1 MLSAATSCARAAIS
15 GVENVPS
22 QMRDFLRGSR
32 ISDTHLPQLRIR
44 TPRYTGCLLHSL
56 GLLPDLR
63 SGDLEAE
70 LNEKSEDV
78 DSELFASAIN
88 VAAEEKE
95 GDERGFCREGQGRT
109 TMDSADAPIERPS
122 TNLTIDNR
130 LFGGI
135 FFSISIHTHCG
146 KEKRWKLEAVCGVH
160 GRRVQSGSDP
170 LLSVVPATFNK
181 IVSLSKL
188 VTPRFSSFVR

>member
-70 LNEKSEDV
+70 LDEKGEDV
-78 DSELFASAIN
+78 DSEILFASAIN

-95 GDERGFCREGQGRT
+95 GDHERGFCREGQGRT
-109 TMDSADAPIERPS
+109 TMHSGDAPMERPS
-122 TNLTIDNR
+122 NQLTIDNK
-130 LFGGI
+130 LFLLYI
-135 FFSISIHTHCG
+135 HPSIHLQRDVGNWRQCVGSTEEG
-146 KEKRWKLEAVCGVH
+146 FIA
-160 GRRVQSGSDP
+160 GRVGPTCSY
-170 LLSVVPATFNK
+170 LLYQQRSIK
-181 IVSLSKL
+181 
-188 VTPRFSSFVR
+188 